1 MSMKLIFLATL
12 TATLLGAGA
21 GNLLFGAIP
30 EGAFVGALIGGSLG
44 LIAATRLA
52 SGAAG
57 PAFEYEAAGIHD
69 DNLTTIARRNLIREA
84 YRDSYDQPAQ
94 TAQDRESAR

>member
-1 MSMKLIFLATL
+1 MKLILLTTL

-21 GNLLFGAIP
+21 GYLLFSAIP
-30 EGAFVGALIGGSLG
+30 EGAFVGALIGGSIG
-44 LIAATRLA
+44 LIAALRLA

-57 PAFEYEAAGIHD
+57 PVFEYEAEGLHD
-69 DNLTTIARRNLIREA
+69 DNLTTIMRRNLIREA

-94 TAQDRESAR
+94 LPHDRESAR

>member
-1 MSMKLIFLATL
+1 MKLILLTTL

-21 GNLLFGAIP
+21 GYLLFGAIP
-30 EGAFVGALIGGSLG
+30 EGTFVGALIGGSIG

-57 PAFEYEAAGIHD
+57 PTFEYEAEGLHD
-69 DNLTTIARRNLIREA
+69 DNLTTIMRRNLIREA
-84 YRDSYDQPAQ
+84 YRDSYDLPKQA
-94 TAQDRESAR
+94 AQDRDSVR